1 MRLGTFNIDTGSG
14 QLRVHRATAVD
25 FDAVFGLMVEAATWL
40 QSRGISQWSF
50 FFTEPAR
57 EFVRKRIVGAETYLI
72 FDTVEQPVG
81 TFALYWKD
89 EEAWGRRGLDG
100 EAGYVHGLAVSRPSA
115 GKELGYV
122 LLGLASKLI
131 ARKSRALIRLDCMAQ
146 NEALCGYY
154 RRAGFVDMGVSD
166 SNITGKSLRLFQRA
180 VRVP

>member
-1 MRLGTFNIDTGSG
+1 MR
-14 QLRVHRATAVD
+14 RATAAD
-25 FDAVFGLMVEAATWL
+25 FDAVFGLMVEAAGWL

-72 FDTVEQPVG
+72 YDRGEQPVG

-89 EEAWGRRGLDG
+89 EETWGPRGLDR
-100 EAGYVHGLAVSRPSA
+100 EAGYVHGLAVSRRAS
-115 GKELGYV
+115 GKGLGYV

-131 ARKSRALIRLDCMAQ
+131 AQNSRELIRLDCMAK
-146 NEALCGYY
+146 NEGLCGYY
-154 RRAGFVDMGVSD
+154 RRGGFVDMGVGD
-166 SNITGKSLRLFQRA
+166 SNVTGKGLRLFQRA